1 MYFFKKIIN
10 IYNMRYLLS
19 IFILLIGISASA
31 VTFDKYYPDAEIPP
45 SGIKISA
52 GTFIRAMNLRDINT
66 LVNDIGDECEFINV
80 TDMFIGDYL
89 VLPKNSHIYGSV
101 EDIREPVQ
109 GNNAAIKI
117 RIDKIVTA
125 NGDYTYFV
133 EGHISGGADNYIGGE
148 DTAPAYYKTTPHYI
162 GGWGGGILQ
171 LLPMNVYAFGEHKKI
186 KAGEEVF
193 VILHKDLK
201 IY

>member
-1 MYFFKKIIN
+1 MYFFQKIIN
-10 IYNMRYLLS
+10 IYNMRYFLS
-19 IFILLIGISASA
+19 ILILLIGLNSGA
-31 VTFDKYYPDAEIPP
+31 VTFDKYYPDEEIPP
-45 SGIKISA
+45 SGVKLSA
-52 GTFIRAMNLRDINT
+52 GTIIRVMNLRDINT

-133 EGHISGGADNYIGGE
+133 EGHIGGGADNYIGGE

-162 GGWGGGILQ
+162 SGWGGGILQ
-171 LLPMNVYAFGEHKKI
+171 LLPMNVYTFGEHKSI